1 MSFGGLNDSER
12 IILELKH
19 INNSLER
26 IATQLELDSEDRR
39 RYIVTTPVPPNTIT
53 WPHIATWDTTPIMTR
68 STTSQK

>member
-26 IATQLELDSEDRR
+26 IATQLELDGEDRR
-39 RYIVTTPVPPNTIT
+39 RYIVPAPDASVTWRPPT
-53 WPHIATWDTTPIMTR
+53 AWDTTPIMT
-68 STTSQK
+68 TTSQK

>member
-26 IATQLELDSEDRR
+26 IATQLELAAADRKR
-39 RYIVTTPVPPNTIT
+39 LSVPSGTTADI
-53 WPHIATWDTTPIMTR
+53 
-68 STTSQK
+68 SSQE